1 MMLVMLYIVD
11 VYQCSVRKIQPEK
24 KWKRVLEKEKEK
36 ETERDRRRKTGRQRK
51 EIDRQGERE
60 IVKESGRKN
69 VSDIP
74 YEEERR
80 EPSHCVCGLW

>member
-1 MMLVMLYIVD
+1 M
-11 VYQCSVRKIQPEK
+11 RGKGRNETK
-24 KWKRVLEKEKEK
+24 K
-36 ETERDRRRKTGRQRK
+36 ERTKTGRQRK